1 MALGAARGDVMR
13 LIVGHGLR
21 LAAFGV
27 VLGIA
32 GAIPA
37 AMQIRTVLYNVK
49 PTDPISLIGVGVF
62 LAITAFFASYF
73 PARRAMAVDPLV
85 ALRAE

>member
-1 MALGAARGDVMR
+1 MALGAARRDVMR
-13 LIVGHGLR
+13 LIVGHGLK
-21 LAAFGV
+21 LAAIGV
-27 VLGIA
+27 VLGVV

-49 PTDPISLIGVGVF
+49 PTDPISLIGVGLF
-62 LAITAFFASYF
+62 LGVTAFFASYF
-73 PARRAMAVDPLV
+73 PARRAMAVDPLI